1 MMNDIIGLLNVFY
14 AILTSEGFK
23 KFLKKYLKR
32 IEEETS
38 KVKREERISESI
50 NDTFDELSKKEMEM
64 HTLLNIY
71 CGLLKGEIDEKNA
84 DKFLKDLGYK
94 INPNPIKWLKKHLFD
109 LRGWIIDSI
118 KYLELVGEKS
128 QFKIRE
134 IEVEMSI
141 SPKVSMIFEPI
152 KH

>member
-1 MMNDIIGLLNVFY
+1 
-14 AILTSEGFK
+14 
-23 KFLKKYLKR
+23 
-32 IEEETS
+32 
-38 KVKREERISESI
+38 
-50 NDTFDELSKKEMEM
+50 MEM

-118 KYLELVGEKS
+118 KFLELVGEKS

-141 SPKVSMIFEPI
+141 APKVSMIFEPI
-152 KH
+152 KHK